1 MVRNQGSELKREL
14 LESLKELRLPT
25 IRAEFEEAA
34 RRAQNESL
42 SYEQYLAELVGR
54 EREERRANRITRLL
68 RQSKIP
74 AEKNLAGF
82 KLPRLPR
89 KVSRQLKT
97 LLGGDFLDRAENVL
111 VFGQSGSGK
120 THLLCAL
127 GQELIR
133 QGRTVLFCT
142 CSLLVQELLIAKR
155 DLKLSRVIKRLSK
168 WDAVIIDDIGY
179 VQQSREEM
187 EVLFTLLAERY
198 ERGSV
203 LLTSNLPFSKWE
215 QIFKDPM
222 TTAAA
227 IDRLVHHS
235 VILELNVGSYRL
247 DEAKRR
253 KDDAPTKP
261 SETEN

>member
-1 MVRNQGSELKREL
+1 M
-14 LESLKELRLPT
+14 
-25 IRAEFEEAA
+25 
-34 RRAQNESL
+34 
-42 SYEQYLAELVGR
+42 
-54 EREERRANRITRLL
+54 
-68 RQSKIP
+68 
-74 AEKNLAGF
+74 
-82 KLPRLPR
+82 
-89 KVSRQLKT
+89 KT

-111 VFGQSGSGK
+111 VFGKSGSGK

-133 QGRTVLFCT
+133 QGRTVLFST

-155 DLKLSRVIKRLSK
+155 DLKLSRVIKRLAK
-168 WDAVIIDDIGY
+168 CDALIIDDIGY

-253 KDDAPTKP
+253 KDDGQTTPR
-261 SETEN
+261 ETEK